1 MGVMGAGRS
10 WLEVRD
16 DPDGRVPLIRER
28 ERGRVAGLVRAAGLI
43 LSQVDPGCPIFCVL
57 LFFFNFC
64 FSVLCY

>member
-28 ERGRVAGLVRAAGLI
+28 GRGEGLLGWSGL
-43 LSQVDPGCPIFCVL
+43 LD
-57 LFFFNFC
+57 
-64 FSVLCY
+64 